1 MVLAG
6 VPPGGIF
13 LSAILEGL
21 LVKISDSWR
30 EGQVLGEWMWPR
42 RETGEESRE
51 ALPLEQEKW
60 QGLSRQGCSIRLRIP
75 LPSTHSLL

>member
-1 MVLAG
+1 
-6 VPPGGIF
+6 
-13 LSAILEGL
+13 
-21 LVKISDSWR
+21 
-30 EGQVLGEWMWPR
+30 MWPR

-75 LPSTHSLL
+75 LPSILFFKRCRLRLWEVDPSPTGSRGQ